1 MKISRGLSRFT
12 ILTSAAAL
20 AGALFV
26 APVVSPVGAQAVVI
40 ATPHAA
46 ATPRPF
52 ERLSQSIHALRDSI
66 VSLSQAQLGI
76 EYKRGA
82 ESPKKG
88 FDCSGLVQYVMAAFG
103 AELPRTARE
112 QATIGQKV
120 ERDIASLKP
129 GDLLTFGHG
138 KRISHIGIYIGDGRY
153 VHAPTPG
160 SRVKI
165 ETLAHTKA
173 SWWKGARRVFA
184 FDDPPTTD
192 SSVN

>member
-1 MKISRGLSRFT
+1 MEISRGIRRIAT
-12 ILTSAAAL
+12 ILSAAAI
-20 AGALFV
+20 AGAL
-26 APVVSPVGAQAVVI
+26 VVSPAGAQNVTVSR
-40 ATPHAA
+40 PQAA
-46 ATPRPF
+46 PVPRPF
-52 ERLSQSIHALRDSI
+52 ERLSQSVHELRDSI
-66 VSLSQAQLGI
+66 VAFSQAQLGVK
-76 EYKRGA
+76 YKRGA
-82 ESPKKG
+82 ESPTKG

-112 QATIGQKV
+112 QATVGKKI

-160 SRVKI
+160 KRVRI
-165 ETLAHTKA
+165 ESLANTKS

-184 FDDPPTTD
+184 FDDSANPD
-192 SSVN
+192 SVLN

>member
-1 MKISRGLSRFT
+1 MEISRGFSRFT
-12 ILTSAAAL
+12 MLTSAAAL

-26 APVVSPVGAQAVVI
+26 SSAGAQQAVAL
-40 ATPHAA
+40 ATPHVVAS
-46 ATPRPF
+46 PKPF
-52 ERLSQSIHALRDSI
+52 QRLSQSIHELRDSI
-66 VSLSQAQLGI
+66 VALSQAQLGVK
-76 EYKRGA
+76 YKRGA
-82 ESPKKG
+82 ESPNKG

-103 AELPRTARE
+103 ADLPRTARE
-112 QATIGQKV
+112 QATIGKKI

-160 SRVKI
+160 SRVKV

-184 FDDPPTTD
+184 FDDMPTSD
-192 SSVN
+192 SSAN

>member
-1 MKISRGLSRFT
+1 MEISRGIRRIAT
-12 ILTSAAAL
+12 ILSAAAI
-20 AGALFV
+20 AGAL
-26 APVVSPVGAQAVVI
+26 VVSPAGAQNVTVSR
-40 ATPHAA
+40 PQAA
-46 ATPRPF
+46 PVPRPF
-52 ERLSQSIHALRDSI
+52 ERLSQSVHELRDSI
-66 VSLSQAQLGI
+66 AAFSRAQLGVK
-76 EYKRGA
+76 YKRGA
-82 ESPKKG
+82 ESPTKG

-112 QATIGQKV
+112 QATVGKKI

-160 SRVKI
+160 KRVRI
-165 ETLAHTKA
+165 ESLANTKS

-184 FDDPPTTD
+184 FDDSANPD
-192 SSVN
+192 SVLN

>member
-1 MKISRGLSRFT
+1 MEKHRGLSRFK

-26 APVVSPVGAQAVVI
+26 SSAGAQTVAI

-46 ATPRPF
+46 DAPKPF
-52 ERLSQSIHALRDSI
+52 ERLSQSIHQLRDSI
-66 VSLSQAQLGI
+66 VSLSQAQLGVK
-76 EYKRGA
+76 YRRGA

-103 AELPRTARE
+103 AQLPRTARE
-112 QATIGQKV
+112 QATIGEKV

-138 KRISHIGIYIGDGRY
+138 KRISHVGIYIGDGRY

-160 SRVKI
+160 SRVRI

-184 FDDPPTTD
+184 FDDSPTTD
-192 SSVN
+192 SSAN

>member
-1 MKISRGLSRFT
+1 MAISRGTSRITTFM
-12 ILTSAAAL
+12 SAAAF

-26 APVVSPVGAQAVVI
+26 SSAGAQAVTVARPHPV
-40 ATPHAA
+40 ATPK
-46 ATPRPF
+46 PF
-52 ERLSQSIHALRDSI
+52 ERLSQTVHELRDSI
-66 VSLSQAQLGI
+66 VALSQAQLGVK
-76 EYKRGA
+76 YKRGA

-103 AELPRTARE
+103 ADLPRTARE
-112 QATIGQKV
+112 QARVGTKV
-120 ERDIASLKP
+120 DRDIASLKP

-160 SRVKI
+160 AKVKV
-165 ETLAHTKA
+165 ETLAHTKS

-184 FDDPPTTD
+184 FDDSQDPD
-192 SSVN
+192 SLVN

>member
-1 MKISRGLSRFT
+1 MGISRGIRRIAT
-12 ILTSAAAL
+12 ILSAAAI
-20 AGALFV
+20 AGAL
-26 APVVSPVGAQAVVI
+26 VVSPAGAQNVMVSR
-40 ATPHAA
+40 PHAPPV
-46 ATPRPF
+46 PRPF
-52 ERLSQSIHALRDSI
+52 ERLSQSVHELRDSI
-66 VSLSQAQLGI
+66 VALSQAQLGVK
-76 EYKRGA
+76 YRRGA
-82 ESPKKG
+82 ESPTKG

-112 QATIGQKV
+112 QATVGKKI

-160 SRVKI
+160 KRVKI
-165 ETLAHTKA
+165 ESLANTKS

-184 FDDPPTTD
+184 FDDSANPD
-192 SSVN
+192 SVLN